1 MKRLLISQCARE
13 DKTIGVGL
21 GRGSPIQLSLG
32 KDNYEALIDR
42 HGQWIRWRIAEKC
55 SCVKGISMQPD
66 IHCPFCAGRGF
77 TYTYL
82 KNQITYTTLLLFNKD
97 GILELDDTLQNKQ
110 AELLELYDQKGN
122 KYPDAKKNCNF
133 IYLNTEN
140 VPQKGTYFTAVMRKN
155 LVKVL
160 ESATAEKNNMGY
172 YTVPGL
178 TNSRTNIEGIYYT
191 APSDIINIGK
201 IVDAAGIEY
210 KAKEYRLNQFRIEPT
225 VDIKSHEEIPIT
237 EPVTVEK
244 IESIS
249 PFIFVLLSQ
258 NLSKADERA
267 VAEVNGDAVC
277 TFPYE
282 CDVSNDDILT
292 VLAGTYTQKDVI
304 CRSKLQT
311 DTIGADFVY
320 DIISVKGI
328 IEGEEVEYKQGTDFI
343 LVGTNKIKW
352 LEDAENEPEVGE
364 GYSITYHITPTYRVV
379 KQIPQIRTSE
389 NQRFPKKAVVK
400 LFSAYAEKAAVN
412 VQKNNEITKK
422 GINSSY

>member
-1 MKRLLISQCARE
+1 MG
-13 DKTIGVGL
+13 IGL
-21 GRGSPIQLSLG
+21 SKGSPVQLSLG

-42 HGQWIRWRIAEKC
+42 HGQWIRWRISSKC

-66 IHCPFCAGRGF
+66 IHCPYCAGRGY

-82 KNQITYTTLLLFNKD
+82 KNQISYVTVMMFNSD
-97 GILELDDTLQNKQ
+97 GILELDNTKQIKQ

-133 IYLNTEN
+133 IYLNTSEI
-140 VPQKGTYFTAVMRKN
+140 PSKGTYFTAVLRK
-155 LVKVL
+155 KITESL
-160 ESATAEKNNMGY
+160 ESAIAVKGNDGY
-172 YTVPGL
+172 YTIKEL
-178 TNSRTNIEGIYYT
+178 INSRTNIEGIYYT
-191 APSDIINIGK
+191 APSDIISIGK
-201 IVDAAGIEY
+201 IIDGSGIEY
-210 KAKEYRLNQFRIEPT
+210 KASEFRLNQFRIEPT
-225 VDIKSHEEIPIT
+225 IDLDTKEEIPIK
-237 EPVTVEK
+237 EPITVETVEY
-244 IESIS
+244 IP

-267 VAEVNGDAVC
+267 VSEVNGDAVC
-277 TFPYE
+277 SFPYE

-304 CRSKLQT
+304 CRSKLKT

-320 DIISVKGI
+320 DIVSVKGI
-328 IEGEEVEYKQGTDFI
+328 IDGEEVEYKQGTDFI

-352 LEDAENEPEVGE
+352 LDEAENAPEVGE
-364 GYSITYHITPTYRVV
+364 GYSITYHIMPTYRVV

-389 NQRFPKKAVVK
+389 NQRFPKKVVVK
-400 LFSAYAEKAAVN
+400 LFSAYAEKAGVN

-422 GINSSY
+422 GISSSY

>member
-1 MKRLLISQCARE
+1 MGQ
-13 DKTIGVGL
+13 GL
-21 GRGSPIQLSLG
+21 GPNSPVQLSLG
-32 KDNYEALIDR
+32 KINYQALIDR
-42 HGQWIRWRIAEKC
+42 HGQWMRWRIANKC
-55 SCVKGISMQPD
+55 SCVKGITMQPD
-66 IHCPFCAGRGF
+66 IHCPYCAGRGY

-82 KNQITYTTLLLFNKD
+82 KNQITYTTLLLFNGD

-133 IYLNTEN
+133 IYLNTDKT
-140 VPQKGTYFTAVMRKN
+140 PAKGTYFTAVMRKK
-155 LVKVL
+155 LVETL
-160 ESATAEKNNMGY
+160 ESATAVKNNMGY
-172 YTVPGL
+172 YTIPELV
-178 TNSRTNIEGIYYT
+178 NSRTNIEGIYYQ
-191 APSDIINIGK
+191 APSDIINIGT

-210 KAKEYRLNQFRIEPT
+210 RATEYRLNQFRIEPT
-225 VDIKSHEEIPIT
+225 MDPEYGEEIPIT
-237 EPVTVEK
+237 EPVTVENVEYIK
-244 IESIS
+244 

-282 CDVSNDDILT
+282 CDVANDDILT
-292 VLAGTYTQKDVI
+292 VLAGTYTQKDII
-304 CRSKLQT
+304 CRSSLKT

-320 DIISVKGI
+320 DIVSVKGI
-328 IEGEEVEYKQGTDFI
+328 IDGEEIEYKPGIDYI

-352 LEDAENEPEVGE
+352 FDNANNQPEVGE
-364 GYSITYHITPTYRVV
+364 AYSITYHIMPTYRVV

-389 NQRFPKKAVVK
+389 NQRLPKKVVVK
-400 LFSAYAEKAAVN
+400 LFAAYADKAGVN

>member
-1 MKRLLISQCARE
+1 M
-13 DKTIGVGL
+13 
-21 GRGSPIQLSLG
+21 GRNSPVQLSLG
-32 KDNYEALIDR
+32 KDNYEALIER

-66 IHCPFCAGRGF
+66 IHCPYCAGRGN

-82 KNQITYTTLLLFNKD
+82 KNQISYVTVMMFNSD
-97 GILELDDTLQNKQ
+97 GILELDNTKQIKQ

-133 IYLNTEN
+133 IYLNTSEI
-140 VPQKGTYFTAVMRKN
+140 PSKGTYFTAVLRK
-155 LVKVL
+155 KITESL
-160 ESATAEKNNMGY
+160 ESAIAVKGNDGY
-172 YTVPGL
+172 YTIKEL
-178 TNSRTNIEGIYYT
+178 INSRTNIEGIYYT
-191 APSDIINIGK
+191 APSDIISIGK
-201 IVDAAGIEY
+201 IIDGSGIEY
-210 KAKEYRLNQFRIEPT
+210 KASEFRLNQFRIEPT
-225 VDIKSHEEIPIT
+225 IDLDTKEEIPIK
-237 EPVTVEK
+237 EPITVETVEY
-244 IESIS
+244 IP

-267 VAEVNGDAVC
+267 VSEVNGDAVC
-277 TFPYE
+277 SFPYE

-304 CRSKLQT
+304 CRSKLKT

-320 DIISVKGI
+320 DIVSVKGI
-328 IEGEEVEYKQGTDFI
+328 IDGEEVEYKQGTDFI

-352 LEDAENEPEVGE
+352 LDEAENAPEVGE
-364 GYSITYHITPTYRVV
+364 GYSITYHIMPTYRVV

-389 NQRFPKKAVVK
+389 NQRFPKKVVVK
-400 LFSAYAEKAAVN
+400 LFSAYAEKAGVN

-422 GINSSY
+422 GISSSY